1 MRLRDFL
8 SVPYLLEA
16 ETIERADGSWV
27 KRVAYPEL
35 AGCAA
40 ESVVVEDALC
50 LLERRRIEII
60 VCLVLDGRTPPASRP
75 PLRDC
80 DPVWVARQVGVADE
94 LIALIDR
101 DEAAIAAPPHT
112 NY

>member
-16 ETIERADGSWV
+16 ETIEIDDGSWV

-35 AGCAA
+35 PGCVA
-40 ESVVVEDALC
+40 ESAVLEDALY
-50 LLERRRIEII
+50 LLECRRIEMI
-60 VCLVLDGRTPPASRP
+60 VGLVRDGRLPPTPRP

-80 DPVWVARQVGVADE
+80 DPTWVARQVGVADE
-94 LIALIDR
+94 MIALIDR
-101 DEAAIAAPPHT
+101 DDPAIARQPQT

>member
-1 MRLRDFL
+1 MDR
-8 SVPYLLEA
+8 
-16 ETIERADGSWV
+16 GSNGSPI
-27 KRVAYPEL
+27 RS
-35 AGCAA
+35 CQAA
-40 ESVVVEDALC
+40 RPNPDALG

-60 VCLVLDGRTPPASRP
+60 VRLVRDGRAPPAPRP

-80 DPVWVARQVGVADE
+80 DPAWVARQVGVADE

-101 DEAAIAAPPHT
+101 DEAAVGAQPQT